1 MNNKSTLH
9 KYTSNIKPLHIE
21 TKEKTVQSLKIRKG
35 LERKLPGAKNRVSRN
50 KEKQIR
56 I

>member
-9 KYTSNIKPLHIE
+9 KYTSNIKPLHIK
-21 TKEKTVQSLKIRKG
+21 TKEKTIQSAKIRKG
-35 LERKLPGAKNRVSRN
+35 LKRKFPGAKERMSR
-50 KEKQIR
+50 KKGTEIR